1 MMKTRNGFD
10 YAFNAQAVVDE
21 TSQVA
26 LAGEVTDEAGDVAS
40 SVVGM
45 IENTV
50 ENLAA
55 AGIDGAPD
63 KLLADAGYCSEDN
76 LVAAEDLNP
85 DVLVATGRQR
95 RGEKFQKTPRG
106 PVPKGATRREKMA
119 RRLRT
124 KKGRADYAR
133 RRAIVEPAF
142 R

>member
-1 MMKTRNGFD
+1 MKTRNGFD

-55 AGIDGAPD
+55 AGIDGAPE
-63 KLLADAGYCSEDN
+63 KLLTDAGYCSEEN
-76 LVAAEDLNP
+76 LEAAEDLGP
-85 DVLVATGRQR
+85 DTLVGTGRQR
-95 RGEKFQKTPRG
+95 RGEKFQKAPRG
-106 PVPKGATRREKMA
+106 PVPKGATSREKMA